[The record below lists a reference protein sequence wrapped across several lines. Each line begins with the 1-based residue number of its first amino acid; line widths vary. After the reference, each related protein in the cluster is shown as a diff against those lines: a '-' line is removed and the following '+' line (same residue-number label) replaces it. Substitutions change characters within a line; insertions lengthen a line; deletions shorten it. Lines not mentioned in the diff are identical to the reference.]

1 MSLVDGVKRWRDTR
15 HGQTAAGSER
25 IAALGEEMMAE
36 VRGHQLAEARKRRG
50 MTQAQVAEIMGVS
63 PGRVSQIEN
72 GRVTDVGTEVLTRY
86 VEALGG
92 KLKIVANFGDEWLVV
107 A

>member
-1 MSLVDGVKRWRDTR
+1 MDGVTRWRDTR
-15 HGQTAAGSER
+15 HGKAAVESER
-25 IAALGEEMMAE
+25 IAALGEQLMAE

-92 KLKIVANFGDEWLVV
+92 TLKIVANFGDEWLVV